1 MSWSTRHITR
11 ALVRTLHDYLNELA
25 SASPTPG
32 GGSAAMIVAETGV
45 SLVAMVARICLENA
59 AYAAQHPR
67 LQRIAGRT
75 EELRAALEAARHEDE
90 RAFSYVVEAMALPKG
105 AQRTERMQQALLG
118 AARAPLH
125 GARLCLA
132 VLHAA
137 PDVAEID
144 NANLASDVGCAAEFA
159 ASALFACAYN
169 VRINHRYMK
178 DAAAIAVQ
186 RERIDRYERE
196 ARALLEGLRAH
207 VARSMNA

>member
-1 MSWSTRHITR
+1 MG
-11 ALVRTLHDYLNELA
+11 AVRTLHDYLNELA

-59 AYAAQHPR
+59 AYTAQHPR
-67 LQRIAGRT
+67 LHRIIGRA
-75 EELRAALEAARHEDE
+75 EELREALDAARGEDE
-90 RAFSYVVEAMALPKG
+90 RAFSRVVEAMALPKG
-105 AQRTERMQQALLG
+105 TERTERMQQALMG

-137 PDVAEID
+137 RDVAEVD
-144 NANLASDVGCAAEFA
+144 NANLISDVGCAAEFA

-178 DAAAIAVQ
+178 DAASIAVQ

-196 ARALLEGLRAH
+196 ARALLEGLRAR
-207 VARSMNA
+207 VARTLNA